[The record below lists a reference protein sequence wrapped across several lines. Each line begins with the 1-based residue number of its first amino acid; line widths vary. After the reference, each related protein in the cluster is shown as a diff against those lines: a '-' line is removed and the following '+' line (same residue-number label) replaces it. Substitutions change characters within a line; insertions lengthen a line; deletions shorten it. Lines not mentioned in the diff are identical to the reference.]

1 MPRQTAIR
9 ITGLG
14 GQGVISAGEILARAA
29 IHDGLQ
35 AVQTQSYGAEARGS
49 VAKSEVI
56 ISNQKIVCPIARKSD
71 VLVVMNQTPLDE
83 NLKDLKE
90 HGVLIV
96 DQDIVQ
102 VSPSLKAEV
111 FEVSATKTAET
122 DLGSKMRANMVM
134 LGALTKITKIVTQ
147 SSMEKAIEDGFSA
160 GAAEKNIAAFR
171 VGLGLI

>member
-1 MPRQTAIR
+1 MPRQTAVR

-14 GQGVISAGEILARAA
+14 GQGVISAGEILAKAA
-29 IHDGLQ
+29 IRDGLQ

-56 ISNQKIVCPIARKSD
+56 ISNQKIVSPIARKSD
-71 VLVVMNQTPLDE
+71 ILIVMNQIPLDE
-83 NLKDLKE
+83 NLGDLKE

-102 VSPSLKAEV
+102 VPPSLKAEV
-111 FEVSATKTAET
+111 FEVSATKTAEA

-147 SSMEKAIEDGFSA
+147 SSMEKAIEAGFSA

-171 VGLGLI
+171 VGLSLI